1 MKATLALGL
10 VLSAAAAH
18 AATVPPLP
26 RSAPEAQ
33 GIPSSA
39 ILAFVEAAEAKNLG
53 VHSVMVLRH
62 GHVVAEGWWAPYGK
76 DDPHMLYSLSKS
88 FTSTAAGLAVA
99 EKKLTLDDSVLSAF
113 PEDAPASPSD
123 NLKGMR
129 LRDLLAM
136 STGHHA
142 DDVERGFSFGGDEVL
157 TKAFL
162 ALPVA
167 HKPGT
172 HFWYNTPATYMASA
186 MVQKATGQKVVDYL
200 KTRLFDPLGISG
212 QTWEESKQG
221 VTLGGFGLKIKTED
235 IARFGQL
242 YLKKGMWSGQR
253 LLPAEWIAAA
263 TARQTSNGSSPTSD
277 WEQGYGYQFWRCR
290 HGLYRGDGAFG
301 QYCIVMPEQDAVVA
315 ITSGTRDM
323 GAIMNL
329 VWDHILAGMKV
340 GALPADAKSRAAL
353 TAKLAAL
360 AMPVQPGDATAAR
373 AAEVSGRTYAFPKND
388 DGIESLAIE
397 VGPEGTTL
405 RITQNGRE
413 GRVPCGHGTWKRGG
427 VLAVTGGAQPV
438 AASGAWTAADT
449 YTARL
454 WMYESPFQWTLGLR
468 FEGDALHVDVEQNVG
483 FGSAAGKHPTV
494 VGRLRA
500 N

>member
-1 MKATLALGL
+1 MRSTLALGL
-10 VLSAAAAH
+10 VLAAAVAT
-18 AATVPPLP
+18 AAPVPPLP

-33 GIPSSA
+33 GLASSA
-39 ILAFVEAAEAKNLG
+39 VLAFVEAAEAKNLG
-53 VHSVMVLRH
+53 VHSLMVLRH

-88 FTSTAAGLAVA
+88 FTSTAVGIAVA
-99 EKKLTLDDSVLSAF
+99 EKRLTLDDSVLASF
-113 PEDAPASPSD
+113 PYSPADPSQ
-123 NLKGMR
+123 NLMAMR
-129 LRDLLAM
+129 LRDLLTM

-142 DDVERGFSFGGDEVL
+142 EDVERGFSFGGDEILV
-157 TKAFL
+157 KAFL

-186 MVQKATGQKVVDYL
+186 MVQKATGEKVVDYL

-212 QTWEESKQG
+212 QTWDESKQG
-221 VTLGGFGLKIKTED
+221 VTLGGYGLKIRTED

-242 YLKKGMWSGQR
+242 YLQKGLWNGQR
-253 LLPAEWIAAA
+253 LLPADWVAAA
-263 TARQTSNGSSPTSD
+263 TARQTSTGSFPTSD
-277 WEQGYGYQFWRCR
+277 WDQGYGYQFWRSR

-323 GAIMNL
+323 GGIMNL
-329 VWDHILAGMKV
+329 VWDHLLAGMKPK
-340 GALPADAKSRAAL
+340 ALPADAQARRALA
-353 TAKLAAL
+353 AKLSAL
-360 AMPVQPGDATAAR
+360 AMPVQPGEATSPR
-373 AAEVSGRTYAFPKND
+373 AAELAGRTYAFPKND
-388 DGIESLAIE
+388 DGIETVTLEA
-397 VGPEGTTL
+397 GPGGTTL
-405 RITQNGRE
+405 RLTQNGRE
-413 GRVPCGHGTWKRGG
+413 GRVPCGQAAWKRGG
-427 VLAVTGGAQPV
+427 TVTMAGAAQPV

-468 FEGDALHVDVEQNVG
+468 FEGDDLHLDVEQNVG
-483 FGSAAGKHPTV
+483 FGAAAGKHPAI

-500 N
+500 P

>member
-1 MKATLALGL
+1 
-10 VLSAAAAH
+10 
-18 AATVPPLP
+18 
-26 RSAPEAQ
+26 
-33 GIPSSA
+33 
-39 ILAFVEAAEAKNLG
+39 
-53 VHSVMVLRH
+53 
-62 GHVVAEGWWAPYGK
+62 
-76 DDPHMLYSLSKS
+76 MLYSLSKS

-123 NLKGMR
+123 SLKGMR

-242 YLKKGMWSGQR
+242 YLKKGMWNGQR

-360 AMPVQPGDATAAR
+360 AMPVQPGDATAPR

>member
-1 MKATLALGL
+1 MNLALAL
-10 VLSAAAAH
+10 PLLLAAAA
-18 AATVPPLP
+18 PPLP

-33 GIPSSA
+33 GIPSAA

-88 FTSTAAGLAVA
+88 FTSTAVGIAVA
-99 EKKLTLDDSVLSAF
+99 ERKLTLDDHVLASF
-113 PEDAPASPSD
+113 PDPPADPSQ
-123 NLKGMR
+123 NLMAMR
-129 LRDLLAM
+129 LRDLLTM

-142 DDVERGFSFGGDEVL
+142 EDVERGFSFGGDEVL

-186 MVQKATGQKVVDYL
+186 MVQKATGEKVVDYL
-200 KTRLFDPLGISG
+200 KSRLFDPLGITG

-221 VTLGGFGLKIKTED
+221 VTVGGYGLKIKTED

-242 YLKKGMWSGQR
+242 YLQKGLWNGQR
-253 LLPAEWIAAA
+253 LLPADWVAAA
-263 TARQTSNGSSPTSD
+263 TARQTSNGSAPTSD

-329 VWDHILAGMKV
+329 VWDHILAGMKPK
-340 GALPADAKSRAAL
+340 ALPADAPARKAL
-353 TAKLAAL
+353 SAKLASL
-360 AMPVQPGDATAAR
+360 AMPVQPGDANVLGAA
-373 AAEVSGRTYAFPKND
+373 SYLGRTYAFPKND
-388 DGIESLAIE
+388 DGIEAIALQSTA
-397 VGPEGTTL
+397 EGITL

-413 GRVPCGHGTWKRGG
+413 TEVPCGQGAWKRGG
-427 VLAVTGGAQPV
+427 TLNVTSGAQPV
-438 AASGAWTAADT
+438 AASGAWTAHDT

-454 WMYESPFQWTLGLR
+454 WMYESPFQWTLTLR

-483 FGSAAGKHPTV
+483 HGTSAGKHPTV

-500 N
+500 S

>member
-1 MKATLALGL
+1 MKLALGL
-10 VLSAAAAH
+10 VFSAAAAH

-33 GIPSSA
+33 GVPSSA
-39 ILAFVEAAEAKNLG
+39 VLAFVEAAEAKNLG

-88 FTSTAAGLAVA
+88 FTSTAAGMAVA
-99 EKKLTLDDSVLSAF
+99 ERKLTLDDSVLAAF
-113 PEDAPASPSD
+113 PEDAPASPGD

-142 DDVERGFSFGGDEVL
+142 EDVERGFSFGGDEVL

-212 QTWEESKQG
+212 QTWEESRQG
-221 VTLGGFGLKIKTED
+221 VTVGGFGLKIKTED

-242 YLKKGMWSGQR
+242 YLQKGVWNGQR
-253 LLPAEWIAAA
+253 LLPADWVAAA
-263 TARQTSNGSSPTSD
+263 TGRQTSTGSSPASD
-277 WEQGYGYQFWRCR
+277 WEQGYGYQFWRSR
-290 HGLYRGDGAFG
+290 HGLYRADGAFG

-329 VWDHILAGMKV
+329 VWDHLLAGMKPK
-340 GALPADAKSRAAL
+340 ALPADAKARRALA
-353 TAKLAAL
+353 AKLSAL
-360 AMPVQPGDATAAR
+360 SMPVQPGEATSPR
-373 AAEVSGRTYAFPKND
+373 AAEISGRTYAFPRND
-388 DGIESLAIE
+388 DGIEAVTLEAGPDGAI
-397 VGPEGTTL
+397 L
-405 RITQNGRE
+405 RITQNGSE
-413 GRVPCGHGTWKRGG
+413 GRVPCGHGAWKRGG
-427 VLAVTGGAQPV
+427 VLGVTGGAQPV
-438 AASGAWTAADT
+438 AASGAWTAADS

-468 FEGDALHVDVEQNVG
+468 FEGEELHLEVEQNVG
-483 FGSAAGKHPTV
+483 FGSSSGKHPKI
-494 VGRLRA
+494 VGRFRA

>member
-1 MKATLALGL
+1 MQFALAV

-18 AATVPPLP
+18 AATVRPLP

-53 VHSVMVLRH
+53 LHSVMVLRH

-88 FTSTAAGLAVA
+88 FTSTAAGIAIA
-99 EKKLTLDDSVLSAF
+99 EKKLTLDDSVLAAF
-113 PEDAPASPSD
+113 PESAPASPSEH
-123 NLKGMR
+123 LKAMR
-129 LRDLLAM
+129 LRDLLSM

-142 DDVERGFSFGGDEVL
+142 DDVERGFSFGSDEAL

-186 MVQKATGQKVVDYL
+186 MVQKATGQKVLDYL

-212 QTWEESKQG
+212 PTWEESKQG
-221 VTLGGFGLKIKTED
+221 VTVGGYGLKIRTED

-242 YLKKGMWSGQR
+242 YLQKGRWNGRR
-253 LLPAEWIAAA
+253 LLTEEWVAAA
-263 TARQTSNGSSPTSD
+263 TARQTSNGSAPLSD

-323 GAIMNL
+323 GAVMNL
-329 VWDHILAGMKV
+329 VWDHLLAGMKPR
-340 GALPADAKSRAAL
+340 ALPSDAKARRAL
-353 TAKLAAL
+353 SAKLTAL
-360 AMPVQPGDATAAR
+360 AMPVQTGEPTSPR
-373 AAEVSGRTYAFPKND
+373 AADLSGRTFAFPANA
-388 DGIESLAIE
+388 DGIEAI
-397 VGPEGTTL
+397 GIDTAPEGTTL
-405 RITQNGRE
+405 RVTQNGRE
-413 GRVPCGHGTWKRGG
+413 ARVPVGSGTWKRGG
-427 VLAVTGGAQPV
+427 TVALAGADQPV

-449 YTARL
+449 YRARL
-454 WMYESPFQWTLGLR
+454 WMYESPFQWTLTLR
-468 FEGDALHVDVEQNVG
+468 LDAGALHLEVEQNVG
-483 FGSAAGKHPTV
+483 FGSAAGKHPPL
-494 VGRLRA
+494 VGNPRA
-500 N
+500 H

>member
-1 MKATLALGL
+1 MKPILALGL
-10 VLSAAAAH
+10 VLAAVRLAAA
-18 AATVPPLP
+18 PPLP

-39 ILAFVEAAEAKNLG
+39 ILAFVEAAEAKSLG
-53 VHSVMVLRH
+53 VHSVMILRH
-62 GHVVAEGWWAPYGK
+62 GHVIAEGWWAPYGK

-88 FTSTAAGLAVA
+88 FTSTAAGIAVA
-99 EKKLTLDDSVLSAF
+99 EKKLTLDDSVLAAF

-142 DDVERGFSFGGDEVL
+142 DDVERGFSFGGDDVL

-200 KTRLFDPLGISG
+200 KTRLFDPLGITG

-221 VTLGGFGLKIKTED
+221 VTLGGYGLKIRTED

-242 YLKKGMWSGQR
+242 YLKKGMWNGQR

-277 WEQGYGYQFWRCR
+277 WDQGYGYQFWRCR

-329 VWDHILAGMKV
+329 VWDHILAGMKPKT
-340 GALPADAKSRAAL
+340 LPADAKARQAL
-353 TAKLAAL
+353 SAKLAGL
-360 AMPVQPGDATAAR
+360 AMPVQTGEASAPR

-388 DGIESLAIE
+388 DGLEA
-397 VGPEGTTL
+397 VAVDFATDGATL

-413 GRVPCGHGTWKRGG
+413 SRVPCGQAAWKRGG
-427 VLAVTGGAQPV
+427 SVTLAGAAQPV

-449 YTARL
+449 FTARL

-468 FEGDALHVDVEQNVG
+468 FGGDALHLDVEQNAG
-483 FGSAAGKHPTV
+483 FGAAAGKHPTV

-500 N
+500 H

>member
-1 MKATLALGL
+1 MKSTLALGL
-10 VLSAAAAH
+10 VL
-18 AATVPPLP
+18 AATAATAAPVPPLP

-39 ILAFVEAAEAKNLG
+39 ILAFVEAAEAKSLG
-53 VHSVMVLRH
+53 VHSLMVLRH

-88 FTSTAAGLAVA
+88 FTSTAVGIAVA
-99 EKKLTLDDSVLSAF
+99 EKKLTLDDSVLAAF
-113 PEDAPASPSD
+113 PEDAPATVPE
-123 NLKGMR
+123 NLKFML

-142 DDVERGFSFGGDEVL
+142 DDVEHGFSFGGDQVL

-200 KTRLFDPLGISG
+200 KTRLFDPLGIAG

-221 VTLGGFGLKIKTED
+221 VTVGGFGLKIRTED

-242 YLKKGMWSGQR
+242 YLQKGRWNGER
-253 LLPAEWIAAA
+253 LLPAEWVATA
-263 TARQTSNGSSPTSD
+263 TARQTSNGSRPTSD
-277 WEQGYGYQFWRCR
+277 WDQGYGYQFWRCR

-329 VWDHILAGMKV
+329 VWDHILAGMKPK
-340 GALPADAKSRAAL
+340 ALPADARARQAL
-353 TAKLAAL
+353 ATKLRTL
-360 AMPVQPGDATAAR
+360 AMPVQPGDATSPR
-373 AAEVSGRTYAFPKND
+373 AAGVAGRTYAFPKND
-388 DGIESLAIE
+388 DGIEALALE
-397 VGPEGTTL
+397 TAPEGTAL

-413 GRVPCGHGTWKRGG
+413 SRVPCGQAAWKRGG
-427 VLAVTGGAQPV
+427 TLHVTGSAQPV
-438 AASGAWTAADT
+438 AASGAWTAPDT

-454 WMYESPFQWTLGLR
+454 WMYESPFQWTLTLR
-468 FEGDALHVDVEQNVG
+468 FEGDALHLDVEQNVG
-483 FGSAAGKHPTV
+483 FGQAAGKHPTV

-500 N
+500 G

>member
-1 MKATLALGL
+1 MKATLALGI
-10 VLSAAAAH
+10 VVVAAAQAQ

-26 RSAPEAQ
+26 RSTPEAQ

-39 ILAFVEAAEAKNLG
+39 ILAFVDAAEAKDLG

-76 DDPHMLYSLSKS
+76 DDPHTLYSLSKS
-88 FTSTAAGLAVA
+88 FTSTAVGIAVA
-99 EKKLTLDDSVLSAF
+99 EKKLTLDDHVIAAF
-113 PEDAPASPSD
+113 PDPPADPSQ
-123 NLKGMR
+123 NLMAMT
-129 LRDLLAM
+129 LRDLLTM

-142 DDVERGFSFGGDEVL
+142 EDVERGFSFDGDEVL

-212 QTWEESKQG
+212 QTWEESRQG
-221 VTLGGFGLKIKTED
+221 VTLGGYGLKIRTED

-242 YLKKGMWSGQR
+242 YLQKGMWNGQR
-253 LLPAEWIAAA
+253 LLPEDWVAAA
-263 TARQTSNGSSPTSD
+263 TARQTSTGSHPASD
-277 WEQGYGYQFWRCR
+277 WDQGYGYQFWRSR

-323 GAIMNL
+323 GAVMNL
-329 VWDHILAGMKV
+329 VWDHILAGMKPK
-340 GALPADAKSRAAL
+340 ALPADAKASRALATRLRAL
-353 TAKLAAL
+353 S
-360 AMPVQPGDATAAR
+360 MPVQPGEPGTAR
-373 AAEVSGRTYAFPKND
+373 AAEISGRTYTFPKND
-388 DGIESLAIE
+388 NGIEAVTLE

-405 RITQNGRE
+405 RITQRGRE
-413 GRVPCGHGTWKRGG
+413 GPVPCGRAAWKRGG
-427 VLAVTGGAQPV
+427 TLSVAGGVQPV
-438 AASGAWTAADT
+438 AASGAWTAPDT
-449 YTARL
+449 FTARL
-454 WMYESPFQWTLGLR
+454 WMYESPFRWTLGLR
-468 FEGDALHVDVEQNVG
+468 FEGDALHLDVEQNVG
-483 FGSAAGKHPTV
+483 FGSAAGKRPTL
-494 VGRLRA
+494 VGRLRT

>member
-1 MKATLALGL
+1 MKLALAL

-18 AATVPPLP
+18 AATAPSLP
-26 RSAPEAQ
+26 RSTPEAQ

-39 ILAFVEAAEAKNLG
+39 ILSFVEAAEAKNVG

-88 FTSTAAGLAVA
+88 FTSTAVGIAVA
-99 EKKLTLDDSVLSAF
+99 EKKLTLDDSVLAAF

-142 DDVERGFSFGGDEVL
+142 DEVERGFSFGGDAVL

-221 VTLGGFGLKIKTED
+221 VTVGGFGLKIKTED

-242 YLKKGMWSGQR
+242 YLKKGMWNGQR
-253 LLPAEWIAAA
+253 LLPAEWVAAA

-329 VWDHILAGMKV
+329 VWDHILAGMKPK
-340 GALPADAKSRAAL
+340 ALPADAKASRA
-353 TAKLAAL
+353 LAARLEAL
-360 AMPVQPGDATAAR
+360 AMPVQTGEAEGPR

-388 DGIESLAIE
+388 DGLEAVAVE
-397 VGPEGTTL
+397 FAADGATL

-413 GRVPCGHGTWKRGG
+413 SRVPCGRGAWKRGG
-427 VLAVTGGAQPV
+427 LLNLTGGAQPV
-438 AASGAWTAADT
+438 AASGAWTAPDT
-449 YTARL
+449 FTARL

>member
-1 MKATLALGL
+1 MKTTLALGL
-10 VLSAAAAH
+10 ALAAATAH
-18 AATVPPLP
+18 AATPLP

-33 GIPSSA
+33 GIPSKA
-39 ILAFVEAAEAKNLG
+39 ILAFVEAAEQKNLG

-62 GHVVAEGWWAPYGK
+62 GHVVAEGWWAPYQAT
-76 DDPHMLYSLSKS
+76 DPHMLYSLSKS
-88 FTSTAAGLAVA
+88 FTSTAVGIAVA
-99 EKKLTLDDSVLSAF
+99 EKKLTLDDSVLGSF

-123 NLKGMR
+123 HLKSMR

-142 DDVERGFSFGGDEVL
+142 EDVDRGFQFGGDEVL

-200 KTRLFDPLGISG
+200 KTRLFDPLGITG

-221 VTLGGFGLKIKTED
+221 VTTGGFGLKIRTED

-242 YLKKGMWSGQR
+242 YLKKGMWEGRR
-253 LLPAEWIAAA
+253 LLDEGWIAAA
-263 TARQTSNGSSPTSD
+263 TARQASNGSSPTSD

-329 VWDHILAGMKV
+329 VWDHVLAGMQPK
-340 GALPADAKSRAAL
+340 ALPADAAGQK
-353 TAKLAAL
+353 AL
-360 AMPVQPGDATAAR
+360 ASRLGSLSMPVQPGDATSPR
-373 AAEVSGRTYAFPKND
+373 AEAVAGKTYVFPQNP
-388 DGIESLAIE
+388 DGIEALALE
-397 VGPEGTTL
+397 TGPDGTALRLTL
-405 RITQNGRE
+405 NGRE
-413 GRVPCGHGTWKRGG
+413 TRVPVGAGAWKRGG
-427 VLAVTGGAQPV
+427 VLAVTGAEQKT
-438 AASGAWTAADT
+438 AASGAWTGPETYAA
-449 YTARL
+449 RI
-454 WMYESPFQWTLGLR
+454 WMYESPFQWTLTLR
-468 FEGDALHVDVEQNVG
+468 FEGDTVQLLVEQNVG
-483 FGSAAGKHPTV
+483 FGSAAGKHPPV
-494 VGRLRA
+494 VGTRRA
-500 N
+500 G